1 MFKILAD
8 LVSNIKH
15 FRLIARFSELLWYT
29 LNDYRVV
36 QGLIVKTSQEIL
48 AVEAVV
54 EIPKGSRNKYE
65 IDHETGI
72 VRLDRVLFSSVHYPT
87 DYGFVLNTM
96 AADSDPLDV
105 LIIVEEP
112 TFPGCH
118 VMIRPIGVLVMRDE
132 KGLDEKILAVPIADP
147 RFNTIK
153 DISQLQPHWLTEIEN
168 FFSTYKLL
176 EGKET
181 TVAAWKGAKQ
191 AARILNKYKT

>member
-1 MFKILAD
+1 M
-8 LVSNIKH
+8 
-15 FRLIARFSELLWYT
+15 
-29 LNDYRVV
+29 
-36 QGLIVKTSQEIL
+36 KTNQEIL

-87 DYGFVLNTM
+87 DYGFVLNTIS
-96 AADSDPLDV
+96 ADNDPLDV

-118 VMIRPIGVLVMRDE
+118 VMVRPIGVLVMRDE

-181 TVAAWKGAKQ
+181 TVADWTGATQ